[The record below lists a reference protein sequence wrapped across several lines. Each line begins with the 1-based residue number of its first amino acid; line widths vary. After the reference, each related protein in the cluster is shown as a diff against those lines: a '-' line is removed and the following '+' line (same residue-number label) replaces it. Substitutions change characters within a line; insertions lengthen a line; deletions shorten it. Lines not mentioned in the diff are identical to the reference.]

1 MMDGGWSWWWMLPMI
16 VGTIA
21 LIAVIVGVIVAL
33 TRSGALS
40 GRASAEDILGER
52 LARGEIDA
60 AEYAQRLDALH
71 HRRFP
76 TSR

>member
-1 MMDGGWSWWWMLPMI
+1 MMMDGWSWWWMLPMV
-16 VGTIA
+16 VGTIVV
-21 LIAVIVGVIVAL
+21 IAVIVGVLVAL

-40 GRASAEDILGER
+40 GRGTAEDILGER

-60 AEYAQRLDALH
+60 SEYAQRLDALN